1 MKNFTKTKY
10 ELELTKIVTIMP
22 RDCKHFQP
30 ISVYIL
36 SSVNSYERR
45 QLLRE
50 TWISDVIAFNISVY
64 FAIALTNNQTD
75 EQLIREESE
84 KYGDLIQF
92 GFIDSYYNLTLKSVS
107 ILRWS
112 QNYCKTEYFLKSD
125 DDIIVNIDLLLK
137 NLNTFKQGDS
147 ILHTKT

>member
-1 MKNFTKTKY
+1 
-10 ELELTKIVTIMP
+10 MP

-112 QNYCKTEYFLKSD
+112 QKYCKTEYFLKTD

-147 ILHTKT
+147 INFP